1 MNKEQG
7 LSIISAE
14 IKNFKNISARH
25 IDFAGKSMI
34 IAGKNEAGKSSIIQA
49 IMSPLDSKY
58 IPPKPIKSGESNAE
72 IELEIEGNL
81 NGQFVKYT
89 LACYFSQE
97 NQKGRIVLFDESGA
111 KMQGGKAIIESLV
124 GNIGFDIMAFIKKGK
139 TDSGKPSQAGIREQI
154 EILTQLM
161 PIEGVTKL
169 HELDVE
175 YKEKYDKRTNI
186 NKEVD
191 FLKTKLKHDFS
202 QEELDLY
209 EVDRSEELAAKKDSL
224 TKISESVE
232 KWNDANRKRE
242 DNKEKLESIPAKIDN
257 LEEKIKAIRIE
268 IEELNESLKFEKE
281 RKVKI
286 DNFFAK
292 YPEKPSVQSL
302 SEEIEE
308 ITNHQENR
316 KKVLELYDIQ
326 KKSIAE
332 QEKSETIT
340 ERLKAIK
347 KEKEEV
353 FASYPLPVKGL
364 TFDEE
369 GISYDGLP
377 LHDEQINTAK
387 LIEIG
392 LKIGMAMN
400 PNLRVMIIKDGS
412 LLDKETLNKII
423 NIADKRG
430 YYLLIEVVD
439 SEQEDLELRFV
450 ESEVK

>member
-58 IPPKPIKSGESNAE
+58 VPPKPIKTGETSAE
-72 IELEIEGNL
+72 VELKIEGEL
-81 NGQFVKYT
+81 NGQYVEYT
-89 LACYFSQE
+89 LAAYFSQE
-97 NQKGRIVLFDESGA
+97 NQKGRIVLYDESGA
-111 KMQGGKAIIESLV
+111 KMAGGKAIIESLV
-124 GNIGFDIMAFIKKGK
+124 GNIGFDIMDFIKKGK
-139 TDSGKPSQAGIREQI
+139 TESGKPSQAGIREQI

-161 PIEGVTKL
+161 PMEGVTKL
-169 HELDVE
+169 HNLDVE
-175 YKEKYDKRTNI
+175 YKTKYDERTNI

-209 EVDRSEELAAKKDSL
+209 EVDRSEELAAKKASL
-224 TKISESVE
+224 TQISESVE
-232 KWNDANRKRE
+232 KWNSAKRAHE
-242 DNKEKLESIPAKIDN
+242 ENKEKLESIPTNIAAYREQIKQLEKQIDA
-257 LEEKIKAIRIE
+257 LEAVFKHEQ
-268 IEELNESLKFEKE
+268 E

-308 ITNHQENR
+308 IANHQENR

-332 QEKSETIT
+332 QEKSEAIT
-340 ERLKAIK
+340 ERLKSIK

>member
-58 IPPKPIKSGESNAE
+58 IPPKPIKNGESNAE
-72 IELEIEGNL
+72 IELEIEGEL
-81 NGQFVKYT
+81 NGQYVKYT

-97 NQKGRIVLFDESGA
+97 NQKGRVVLFDESGA
-111 KMQGGKAIIESLV
+111 KMSGGKAIIESLV
-124 GNIGFDIMAFIKKGK
+124 GNIGFDIMSFIKKGK

-161 PIEGVTKL
+161 PMEGVTKL
-169 HELDVE
+169 HELDME
-175 YKEKYDKRTNI
+175 YNEKYAERTSV
-186 NKEVD
+186 NKEID
-191 FLKTKLKHDFS
+191 FLKAKLKHDFS
-202 QEELDLY
+202 QEELDVY
-209 EVDRSEELAAKKDSL
+209 ETDRSEELAVKKASL
-224 TKISESVE
+224 TQISESVE
-232 KWNDANRKRE
+232 KWNDASRK
-242 DNKEKLESIPAKIDN
+242 KADN
-257 LEEKIKAIRIE
+257 LENLKVIPLDIAEYKNQIKELEAKIKQAE
-268 IEELNESLKFEKE
+268 FDLKHEQE

-302 SEEIEE
+302 SEEIESLS
-308 ITNHQENR
+308 NHQENR

-340 ERLKAIK
+340 ERLKVIK